1 VNVLFCISIFTIY
14 YAVSYKL
21 AIQIYTVKLD
31 GSELISLIGKD
42 NTRGLLDYF
51 HESLGHEVPVTGI
64 VLQVAKNGDVG
75 QSFTH
80 HRDETA
86 TLLVFLNDMDAGGEL
101 DYLTNE
107 GHLEIAAKKGRAV
120 AHGPNTIHGA
130 KMWYGDRS
138 LFYFKSSGSHFDDC
152 MLKDLLD

>member
-1 VNVLFCISIFTIY
+1 M
-14 YAVSYKL
+14 
-21 AIQIYTVKLD
+21 
-31 GSELISLIGKD
+31 ISLIGKD
-42 NTRGLLDYF
+42 ITRGLLDYF

-80 HRDETA
+80 HKDETA
-86 TLLVFLNDMDAGGEL
+86 TLLVFLNDIDAGGEL

-107 GHLEIAAKKGRAV
+107 GRLEIPAKKGRAV

-130 KMWYGDRS
+130 KMWYGDRFVLS
-138 LFYFKSSGSHFDDC
+138 LESSGSHFDDC